1 MIYFLFHHDRWDNK
15 YLIQELGEEN
25 VRAIYSHDYR
35 QWIMRHWRHFGGSLK
50 AVRASSKGDT
60 IVAWHYLQA
69 VLAWWI
75 CRLTLRKRRFVCLN
89 VLLKVDKTPK
99 NWLHRYLCK
108 RAFKADNFKATVTS
122 VPYGQW
128 LNRQL
133 GIDVQY
139 TLLHDVYH
147 DYYHTPQ
154 FEEGKSKNIVFSG
167 GSSGRDWEL
176 MLDIVKATPEV
187 KFYMIMPGHQYRPF
201 MKKHNGD
208 IPKNVIIDHDLP
220 IKHFMHRLCQ
230 STLVVLPLSINAPAG
245 LTVMYQAAANR
256 RMVITSDAEAM
267 KEYFMPYQLC
277 GKDPAQWRDK
287 IRYYLA
293 HEEERNKE
301 NNRFHDF
308 ITTQCTEQNYA
319 KTVAKLCFPD
329 GKE

>member
-1 MIYFLFHHDRWDNK
+1 
-15 YLIQELGEEN
+15 
-25 VRAIYSHDYR
+25 
-35 QWIMRHWRHFGGSLK
+35 MRHWRHFWGSVK
-50 AVRASSKGDT
+50 VIWRSKKNDT
-60 IVAWHYLQA
+60 IVGWHYLQA
-69 VLAWWI
+69 VLAWWM
-75 CRLTLRKRRFVCLN
+75 CRLTFRKRRFVCLN
-89 VLLKVDKTPK
+89 VLLKVEKSPK
-99 NWLHRYLCK
+99 NWLHRYICK
-108 RAFKADNFKATVTS
+108 KALQADNFKATVTS
-122 VPYGQW
+122 VPYGKW
-128 LNRQL
+128 LNSQL
-133 GIDVQY
+133 GIDVEY

-147 DYYHTPQ
+147 DYYYTPQ
-154 FEEGKSKNIVFSG
+154 FEEGKSRNIVFSG

-208 IPKNVIIDHDLP
+208 IPQNVIIDHDLP

-277 GKDPAQWRDK
+277 GKDPAQWCDK

-301 NNRFHDF
+301 NDRFHDF

>member
-15 YLIQELGEEN
+15 YLLRELGEEN
-25 VRAIYSHDYR
+25 VRTIYSHDYR
-35 QWIMRHWRHFGGSLK
+35 QWKMRHWRHFRGSLK

-108 RAFKADNFKATVTS
+108 QAFKADNFKATVTS
-122 VPYGQW
+122 MPYGQW

-133 GIDVQY
+133 GINVEY

-147 DYYHTPQ
+147 DYYHTPH
-154 FEEGKSKNIVFSG
+154 FEEAPKRDIVFCG
-167 GSSGRDWEL
+167 GASGRDWDL
-176 MLDIVKATPEV
+176 MLDIIRLTPEV
-187 KFYMIMPGHQYRPF
+187 RFYMIMPGRLYRPF
-201 MKKHNGD
+201 MKQHGHE
-208 IPKNVIIDHDLP
+208 IPDNVKVDHDLP
-220 IKHFMHRLCQ
+220 YKQFMHRLCQ

-256 RMVITSDAEAM
+256 RMVLTTDTEAM

-277 GKDPAQWRDK
+277 GKDPAEWCDK
-287 IRYYLA
+287 IRYYLS
-293 HEEERNKE
+293 HEAERQQE
-301 NNRFHDF
+301 ADRFHEF
-308 ITTQCTEQNYA
+308 ITTQCTEQDYA
-319 KTVAKLCFPD
+319 KIVARLCHE
-329 GKE
+329 K